1 MLGLMQ
7 DWPLLLHRIIDHA
20 AIQHGG
26 REVVS
31 RAVEDGTL
39 RRSTY
44 ADVRQRALK
53 VARRLSDAG
62 IRQGDRV
69 ATLAWNSE
77 RHLEL
82 WYGITGLARSRTPS
96 IQGCSPSRS
105 PGSSIM
111 PRTGCC
117 FST

>member
-31 RAVEDGTL
+31 RAVEDGSL

-44 ADVRQRALK
+44 AQLRQRALK
-53 VARRLSDAG
+53 AARRLDEAG
-62 IRQGDRV
+62 ISQGDRI

-82 WYGITGLARSRTPS
+82 WYGITGIGAIRSEERRVGKECVQPCRSRW
-96 IQGCSPSRS
+96 SPYH
-105 PGSSIM
+105 
-111 PRTGCC
+111 
-117 FST
+117 

>member
-82 WYGITGLARSRTPS
+82 WYGITGLGAITHTATGK
-96 IQGCSPSRS
+96 IQKTALREQFRDYRF
-105 PGSSIM
+105 PGA
-111 PRTGCC
+111 
-117 FST
+117 